1 LDVWSI
7 IFIEGL
13 GEDDFC
19 VMNRTFLLPLLIFT
33 VSCGG
38 RSDNLLV
45 NANAELPRW
54 DSVPVGWE
62 NISGKWVAL
71 EGDSL
76 HHDFGYA
83 DSGKY
88 YFFAGFGSVGILQ
101 QEVDLMRYANDIDAG
116 KMKLVLNG
124 FERSLD
130 QGPLSDEGMLN
141 VQCLDASKNKILY
154 NDSTD
159 TLMSKDKW
167 KAIVDT
173 FLPPKFTRFVNV
185 QLVAIRHV
193 GGDNDGYF
201 DNISLFAIR
210 TPNYMLIGLIVVV
223 IVLIVAGVA
232 VYGRRVRLP

>member
-1 LDVWSI
+1 
-7 IFIEGL
+7 
-13 GEDDFC
+13 
-19 VMNRTFLLPLLIFT
+19 MNNTFLLPLLIFA

-38 RSDNLLV
+38 RIDNLLV

-62 NISGKWVAL
+62 NISGKWVSM

-101 QEVDLMRYANDIDAG
+101 QEVDLMRYAKDIDGG
-116 KMKLVLNG
+116 KMKLVLSG

-130 QGPLSDEGMLN
+130 QGAVSDEGMLKM
-141 VQCLDASKNKILY
+141 QCLDATKNKILF

-159 TLMSKDKW
+159 TLMSKGKW

-173 FLPPKFTRFVNV
+173 FLPPKLTRFVSV

-201 DNISLFAIR
+201 DNISLVAIQA
-210 TPNYMLIGLIVVV
+210 PNYMLIVLVVV
-223 IVLIVAGVA
+223 AIVLMVAGV
-232 VYGRRVRLP
+232 VFYSRRLRNGA

>member
-1 LDVWSI
+1 
-7 IFIEGL
+7 
-13 GEDDFC
+13 
-19 VMNRTFLLPLLIFT
+19 MNNTFLLPLLIFT

-38 RSDNLLV
+38 RSGNLLV

-54 DSVPVGWE
+54 DSVPAGWE
-62 NISGKWVAL
+62 NISGKWVAM

-88 YFFAGFGSVGILQ
+88 YFFAGYGSVGILQ
-101 QEVDLMRYANDIDAG
+101 QEVDLMRYAKDIDGG
-116 KMKLVLNG
+116 KMKLVLSG

-130 QGPLSDEGMLN
+130 QGPVSDEGMLK
-141 VQCLDASKNKILY
+141 VQCLDATKNKVLY

-159 TLMSKDKW
+159 TLMSKGKW

-173 FLPPKFTRFVNV
+173 FLAPKFTRFVSV
-185 QLVAIRHV
+185 RLVAIRHV

-201 DNISLFAIR
+201 DNISLVAIR
-210 TPNYMLIGLIVVV
+210 APNYMLIILVVVAIGLIA
-223 IVLIVAGVA
+223 AGVVFTVGVVQRTA
-232 VYGRRVRLP
+232 K